1 MEKIVFTSEDTGE
14 DVEFFVLEQTKISG
28 NSYILVTDS
37 LTDDAQ
43 CLILKDT
50 SDEESSDSVYEIVE
64 DEEELDAIA
73 KVFDELMDEVDIER

>member
-28 NSYILVTDS
+28 TDYILVADS
-37 LTDDAQ
+37 LTEDAR

-50 SDEESSDSVYEIVE
+50 SKEESSDSVYEIV
-64 DEEELDAIA
+64 DDDEELDAIA
-73 KVFDELMDEVDIER
+73 KVFDELMEDVEIER

>member
-28 NSYILVTDS
+28 NSYILVADS

-50 SDEESSDSVYEIVE
+50 SKDASSESVYEIVE
-64 DEEELDAIA
+64 DENELDAIA
-73 KVFDELMDEVDIER
+73 KVFDELMDEVEIER

>member
-14 DVEFFVLEQTKISG
+14 EVEFFVLEQTKISG

-37 LTDDAQ
+37 LTEDAQ

-50 SDEESSDSVYEIVE
+50 SNDASSESVYAVVE

-73 KVFDELMDEVDIER
+73 KVFDELMDEVEIER